1 MIHQRFEELK
11 LSGNLPT
18 SSGVGLA
25 VLRLTRHE
33 AASMEELLWCI
44 QADPALTGR
53 LVSLACAAREDG
65 EPPCLG
71 VTQAAKRLGMRQVRR
86 AALEFTLVS
95 SHRERVCEPFDY
107 DLFWSTALCTALAAR
122 HLAGRLRAMDPEE
135 AFTLGLVSR
144 IGMLALATVHPDSYA
159 RILEGARQ
167 HAEVGLCRAEANA
180 IGIDHREVT
189 AAMLTEWGMP
199 DGYSGAIL
207 ALSSRGDDL
216 AEGGGGEDAL
226 EALIAL
232 AEAIAQVLSVHQ
244 SGAPGGRDRAWSTL
258 VALARSSGLDSE
270 EVVQSCG
277 VVARQWREW
286 CELVRLPMGEAHGVL
301 EVSSSEPTFP
311 PIGEIPEDAC
321 STSAGSSSPVAHRV
335 EPTRV
340 LVVDDDEKL
349 ARLVSYHLTK
359 AGYTVITATNGYEA
373 LRLTMNGHFEV
384 VISDWMMPE
393 MNGLELCSAL
403 RKTERGRKTYV
414 LILTA
419 REDEDRLVDAF
430 QAGAD
435 DYVTKPFNPRILL
448 ARVQAAQRLVELQR
462 QVDDD
467 KRIREQQVAELGL
480 LTRKL
485 RAAAL
490 TDVLTGLPN
499 RRCALSRLQEEWD
512 IAGPAVRPMSVIM
525 IDIDNFKAINDQ
537 HGHDVGDYVLRATAH
552 VLREFA
558 RRGDTVC
565 RLGGEEFL
573 VINVRSDA
581 AGTATCAERLRAAVE
596 ANHIDY
602 ETFHGRVTVSLGVA
616 ERTGSTQDVDALL
629 KAADMANY
637 AAKAAGRNCV
647 RLAESE
653 QQTKRSA

>member
-1 MIHQRFEELK
+1 LIHQRFEELK

-25 VLRLTRHE
+25 VLRLTQHE
-33 AASMEELLWCI
+33 AVSVEELLWCI

-53 LVSLACAAREDG
+53 IVSLARAAREDG
-65 EPPCLG
+65 EAPCLG
-71 VTQAAKRLGMRQVRR
+71 VIQAAKLIGMRQVRR
-86 AALEFTLVS
+86 ASLEFTLVS
-95 SHRERVCEPFDY
+95 SHRAGVCAPFDY
-107 DLFWSTALCTALAAR
+107 DHFWSSALCTAVAAR

-135 AFTLGLVSR
+135 AFMLGLVSR
-144 IGMLALATVHPDSYA
+144 IGMLALATVHPDTYA
-159 RILEGARQ
+159 TILEGATQ
-167 HAEVGLCRAEANA
+167 YAEVGLCHAEANA

-189 AAMLTEWGMP
+189 AAMLAEWGMP
-199 DGYSGAIL
+199 DAHSGAIL
-207 ALSSRGDDL
+207 ALASREDDFTE
-216 AEGGGGEDAL
+216 EGGEEDPLA
-226 EALIAL
+226 ALIAL
-232 AEAIAQVLSVHQ
+232 AQSISQVLSIPE
-244 SGAPGGRDRAWSTL
+244 SGVPGGRDRAWSKL
-258 VALARSSGLDSE
+258 VARARSSGLDSDE
-270 EVVQSCG
+270 LVHSCG

-286 CELVRLPMGEAHGVL
+286 CELVRLPMGEAHGLTEVL
-301 EVSSSEPTFP
+301 SSEPTFT
-311 PIGEIPEDAC
+311 PIGEVSEDPCRTGAG
-321 STSAGSSSPVAHRV
+321 STSSVARRM
-335 EPTRV
+335 EPARV

-349 ARLVSYHLTK
+349 ARLVAYHLTK
-359 AGYTVITATNGYEA
+359 AGYTVITATNGHEA
-373 LRLTMNGHFEV
+373 LRLSLTEHPQI

-393 MNGLELCSAL
+393 MNGLELCGAL
-403 RKTERGRKTYV
+403 RKTEGGRKTYV

-419 REDEDRLVDAF
+419 REDEDRIVDAF

-435 DYVTKPFNPRILL
+435 DYVTKPFKPRILL
-448 ARVQAAQRLVELQR
+448 ARVQAAQRLVDLQR

-512 IAGPAVRPMSVIM
+512 SAEPAVRPMSVIM
-525 IDIDNFKAINDQ
+525 VDIDNFKAINDN
-537 HGHDVGDYVLRATAH
+537 HGHDVGDYVLKATAH

-573 VINVRSDA
+573 VLNVNSDA
-581 AGTATCAERLRAAVE
+581 SGAAMCAERLRAAVE

-616 ERTGSTQDVDALL
+616 ERTESMRDVDALL

-637 AAKAAGRNCV
+637 AAKAAGRNCL